1 MRSLT
6 ALLVLI
12 FTAAAARGQS
22 GAWAD
27 KLFAN
32 QTSHDFG
39 NVPRGAQLKHTFKI
53 TNIYKVPLEITNI
66 RVTCGCLSVTGH
78 PRVLQPNDSADFI
91 INMDANRFNGPKTVR
106 LYVTV
111 GPEYVSTATLTL
123 SANARLDVVFNPG
136 EIDFGLVSRGQTPT
150 RHIDVEYV
158 GSFPWAVSEIV
169 KNSAAPF
176 GLRVEELRTGHRGY
190 RIFATLKPDAPAG
203 AFKQEVLLKTND
215 PSSPAL
221 TFNIVGNV
229 QASLSVAPANLH
241 LGGVKV
247 GQTES
252 RKVIVRGQ
260 RPFRI
265 LGIDGQGDGVT
276 AHIPDRESVSHVVE
290 IRFQPTVTGQW
301 KKALLIRTNLDN
313 QSVSVT
319 VEANSSE

>member
-1 MRSLT
+1 MRRFT
-6 ALLVLI
+6 ALMVLVLS
-12 FTAAAARGQS
+12 AQAARAQS

-32 QTSHDFG
+32 QTVHDFG

-53 TNIYKVPLEITNI
+53 TNIYKIPLEITNI

-78 PRVLQPNDSADFI
+78 PRVLQPNDSADFTVH
-91 INMDANRFNGPKTVR
+91 MDANRFSGPKTVR
-106 LYVTV
+106 AYVTV

-136 EIDFGLVSRGQTPT
+136 EIDFGIVQRGQSPT
-150 RHIDVEYV
+150 RHIDVEYA

-169 KNSAAPF
+169 KNAAAPF

-190 RIFATLKPDAPAG
+190 RIFATLKPDAVAG
-203 AFKQEVLLKTND
+203 AFKQEILLKTND
-215 PSSPAL
+215 PSSPVL

-241 LGGVKV
+241 VGGVKV

-265 LGIDGQGDGVT
+265 LGIDGQGDGVS
-276 AHIPDRESVSHVVE
+276 AHFPDRESVSHVVE
-290 IRFQPTVTGQW
+290 IRFQPAAAGQW
-301 KKALLIRTNLDN
+301 KKSLLFRTDLES
-313 QSVSVT
+313 QSVAVA
-319 VEANSSE
+319 VEASASD